1 MKKQMDDLILV
12 IDMQNVYL
20 PNQPWGCKNIKKA
33 IFNILTIIKQ
43 YHKNII
49 FTKFIASENPKGVW
63 KEYNKINEE
72 IIKNKFLNEI
82 ISDFSIL
89 SKKFPCYNKST
100 YSSMT
105 VPQIREEALKHK
117 RLVIT
122 GVVAECCV
130 LSTCFEAIDLGCK
143 IIYLSDAVAGIDD
156 DTEKSVVKVLIGL
169 FPLHVEIMTTSQYLK
184 SLGNEDIED

>member
-1 MKKQMDDLILV
+1 
-12 IDMQNVYL
+12 
-20 PNQPWGCKNIKKA
+20 
-33 IFNILTIIKQ
+33 
-43 YHKNII
+43 
-49 FTKFIASENPKGVW
+49 
-63 KEYNKINEE
+63 
-72 IIKNKFLNEI
+72 
-82 ISDFSIL
+82 
-89 SKKFPCYNKST
+89 
-100 YSSMT
+100 MT

-184 SLGNEDIED
+184 SLGNENVED